1 LATAGTAGSFAG
13 TESTFVRPC
22 QHEESHADDTCI
34 RSAKPAERDYKL
46 TDFDGLYLLVCKN
59 GSKLWRFL
67 TERGVRTEARSSPCG
82 RTEKGSQL
90 DLEACPWE
98 AGVRVFVLAKKG
110 FGVSVLATVTIL
122 TSPALADMSE
132 VTSLLLKVCLAG
144 GTSSQ
149 VEGQAKG
156 DVALTLNALKSGK
169 IGTDASLGGKYS
181 KTDWEGLQGGI
192 SAGITA
198 LQADQADK
206 ARACLAPYMPGIVQA
221 ILQSK

>member
-1 LATAGTAGSFAG
+1 MRVFLRTKKGLGIFATAAILAT
-13 TESTFVRPC
+13 P
-22 QHEESHADDTCI
+22 
-34 RSAKPAERDYKL
+34 
-46 TDFDGLYLLVCKN
+46 
-59 GSKLWRFL
+59 
-67 TERGVRTEARSSPCG
+67 
-82 RTEKGSQL
+82 
-90 DLEACPWE
+90 
-98 AGVRVFVLAKKG
+98 
-110 FGVSVLATVTIL
+110 VS
-122 TSPALADMSE
+122 ADMSE

-156 DVALTLNALKSGK
+156 DVALTLNALKTGK
-169 IGTDASLGGKYS
+169 IGADASLGGKYS

-192 SAGITA
+192 SAGMTA

>member
-1 LATAGTAGSFAG
+1 LRVSL
-13 TESTFVRPC
+13 
-22 QHEESHADDTCI
+22 
-34 RSAKPAERDYKL
+34 L
-46 TDFDGLYLLVCKN
+46 T
-59 GSKLWRFL
+59 
-67 TERGVRTEARSSPCG
+67 
-82 RTEKGSQL
+82 
-90 DLEACPWE
+90 
-98 AGVRVFVLAKKG
+98 KKG
-110 FGVSVLATVTIL
+110 FVVSVLATVAIL
-122 TSPALADMSE
+122 TTPAAADMNE

-156 DVALTLNALKSGK
+156 DVALTLNALKTGK
-169 IGTDASLGGKYS
+169 IGADASLGGKYS

-206 ARACLAPYMPGIVQA
+206 ARACLNPYMPGIVNA